1 MHTRIPPPIVTFFF
15 LAINYLVNL
24 IFPQF
29 KYSTN
34 ILIGFLLILLGIS
47 ILIYAAKEFKK
58 VQTTINPMSPDK
70 ASYLVTSGPF
80 NISRNPMY
88 LGMVFI
94 ILGSGISFGALLTPI
109 FIVSFMI
116 YITVFQIIPEEK
128 VMSQKFTEWSDY
140 SKKTRR
146 WL

>member
-1 MHTRIPPPIVTFFF
+1 M
-15 LAINYLVNL
+15 
-24 IFPQF
+24 
-29 KYSTN
+29 
-34 ILIGFLLILLGIS
+34 S